1 MLATAPEMLDAL
13 AQGQLDAVV
22 ADDPVLRYE
31 IKSGTETG
39 QHRDLMVLPYQFN
52 RQNYGL
58 VLSENLTILEGVDR
72 AALVV
77 KASGVWAERIGRY
90 LGMTR

>member
-1 MLATAPEMLDAL
+1 MLDEL
-13 AQGQLDAVV
+13 VQGRLDAVV

-31 IKSGTETG
+31 IKSGIETG
-39 QHRDLMVLPYQFN
+39 QHRDLFVLPNQFN

-58 VLSENLTILEGVDR
+58 VLSENLTILEEVDR
-72 AALVV
+72 AALAV